1 MVSLFLIDYYM
12 FNANYIALLII
23 LSSPLVFVA
32 VELPESIIVEAFAD
46 FVAFVGNPGL
56 FF

>member
-23 LSSPLVFVA
+23 SSPSLVFVA
-32 VELPESIIVEAFAD
+32 VELSESIIVEIFAD
-46 FVAFVGNPGL
+46 IVAFVGNPGL
-56 FF
+56 LL